1 MYTVV
6 ILLIAIVIIAGISA
20 SAVQQHKERKET
32 QKREEVSRQ
41 RAIINETDNALTAA
55 RQMPV
60 SQQLIAI
67 ISRRIHNSL
76 KKSLQQSPNP
86 NLKQRLSDT
95 TNSIKSIDISQ
106 PTPDHSAFKLPD
118 NDKAIIKYIQA
129 VKRLR
134 VILRSEH
141 GKGNIT
147 PKVFSAEDKSLERL
161 QLRVNVETLN
171 KRACDSLDANM
182 QGSAR
187 QYLEKAVNAMKA
199 HKPQDDYTTART
211 AELEAILIDLAEA
224 MKQSNLEQIAVEKDK
239 EKDSEDIDQLFGPK
253 KKW

>member
-20 SAVQQHKERKET
+20 SAVQQHKERKES
-32 QKREEVSRQ
+32 QRREEVSRQ
-41 RAIINETDNALTAA
+41 RAIINETENALTAA
-55 RQMPV
+55 QQMPV

-76 KKSLQQSPNP
+76 KKSLQQSPNID
-86 NLKQRLSDT
+86 LKKRLSET
-95 TNSIKSIDISQ
+95 TNSIKNIDVSE
-106 PTPDHSAFKLPD
+106 PTPEHSTFKLPE

-147 PKVFSAEDKSLERL
+147 PKVFSTEDKNLERL

-171 KRACDSLDANM
+171 KRASDAISGSM
-182 QGSAR
+182 HGSAR
-187 QYLEKAVNAMKA
+187 QYLEKAVNALKT
-199 HKPQDDYTTART
+199 HKPQDDYTTIRT
-211 AELEAILIDLAEA
+211 AELKAKLIGLEET
-224 MKQSNLEQIAVEKDK
+224 MKQSNLEQIAVEKEK
-239 EKDSEDIDQLFGPK
+239 EKDSGDIDELFAPK

>member
-41 RAIINETDNALTAA
+41 RAIINETDNALMAA

-147 PKVFSAEDKSLERL
+147 PKVFSTEDKSLERL

-171 KRACDSLDANM
+171 KRACDSLGANM

-199 HKPQDDYTTART
+199 HKPQDDYTSART
-211 AELEAILIDLAEA
+211 AELEAILIDLAKA